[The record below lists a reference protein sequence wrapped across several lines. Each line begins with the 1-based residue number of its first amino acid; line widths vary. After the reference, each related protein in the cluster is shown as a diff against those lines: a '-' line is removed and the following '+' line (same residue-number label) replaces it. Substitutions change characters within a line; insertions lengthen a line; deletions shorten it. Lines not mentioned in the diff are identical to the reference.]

1 MILCMEAA
9 AEKGIDFIVLD
20 RPNPVTGNYI
30 EGPPIIKKWQSFV
43 GQLSIPFRHGLTVGE
58 IAKMAI
64 GENWL
69 KANPKLKVIKMKG
82 WSRVM
87 DWNDTGLNW
96 IQTSPNIPRA
106 ESCYYYLLSCIPQ
119 HVKGV
124 YAGTGGRFPFEHI
137 STSGVSSDELVDQ
150 LDAFSIHGLKY
161 KPYKDEKYPM
171 RGGIKLIIDDNYKG
185 ELVKTGLII
194 LKEILDQAEK
204 KDVDLI
210 SSKKGSSNNLLYKVY
225 GSDFIG
231 NNNFRKLEIGK
242 IIKSWQPFLDE
253 FKDSRKNYLLYR

>member
-1 MILCMEAA
+1 
-9 AEKGIDFIVLD
+9 
-20 RPNPVTGNYI
+20 
-30 EGPPIIKKWQSFV
+30 
-43 GQLSIPFRHGLTVGE
+43 
-58 IAKMAI
+58 
-64 GENWL
+64 
-69 KANPKLKVIKMKG
+69 
-82 WSRVM
+82 M

-124 YAGTGGRFPFEHI
+124 YAGTGGSSPFEHI

-194 LKEILDQAEK
+194 LKEILDQADRK
-204 KDVDLI
+204 MLI
-210 SSKKGSSNNLLYKVY
+210 
-225 GSDFIG
+225 
-231 NNNFRKLEIGK
+231 
-242 IIKSWQPFLDE
+242 
-253 FKDSRKNYLLYR
+253 